1 MSIVCV
7 THSVEET
14 RTLGEALA
22 DVLEPGVVIELI
34 GGLGAG
40 KTALAQGIAAGLGV
54 TDRVTSPTFTMVASY
69 EAERRRDITTVL
81 HADLY
86 RVTSGI
92 EADDLAIGELVED
105 GAVALVEWGDVAP
118 DVLGVNRLTV
128 EIAVGN
134 GDDDRII
141 TLDSGGSSLEAG
153 VLAAAL
159 TRWVSP

>member
-1 MSIVCV
+1 MSA
-7 THSVEET
+7 
-14 RTLGEALA
+14 REA
-22 DVLEPGVVIELI
+22 D
-34 GGLGAG
+34 AG
-40 KTALAQGIAAGLGV
+40 RVDSDALDDDGRCHAARSAHG
-54 TDRVTSPTFTMVASY
+54 D
-69 EAERRRDITTVL
+69 EAELLVL
-81 HADLY
+81 AL
-86 RVTSGI
+86 
-92 EADDLAIGELVED
+92 ELVED